1 MIINL
6 SKNSEIFNY
15 PTAMT
20 QYVIFRIIRS
30 KRIHIGQYI
39 EGRDNERFGGGEGF
53 RYEIIGY
60 ANSRSDAER
69 YLYGRT

>member
-6 SKNSEIFNY
+6 SKNSEVFNC

-20 QYVIFRIIRS
+20 QYIIFRVIRS
-30 KRIHIGQYI
+30 GRIHIGQYI
-39 EGRDNERFGGGEGF
+39 KDRDNERFGGEGF